1 MTQWNR
7 EMKNDTVTTDMFVAD
22 VLERWPQT
30 AKIFQQFKTACVGC
44 AMAPFDTISDVVRIY
59 ELNGQRFLE
68 ALRQAARGS
77 GAQTS
82 PVDPTE
88 Q

>member
-1 MTQWNR
+1 
-7 EMKNDTVTTDMFVAD
+7 MKNDTVTTDMFVAD

-44 AMAPFDTISDVVRIY
+44 AMAPFDTIADVVRIY
-59 ELNGQRFLE
+59 ELDGQRFLG
-68 ALRQAARGS
+68 ALRQAARGT
-77 GAQTS
+77 GAEATAI
-82 PVDPTE
+82 DPTE

>member
-1 MTQWNR
+1 
-7 EMKNDTVTTDMFVAD
+7 MKNETVTTDMFVAD

-59 ELNGQRFLE
+59 ELNGQEFMK
-68 ALRQAARGS
+68 ALRHAAQGS
-77 GAQTS
+77 SGEATAMEQT
-82 PVDPTE
+82 E
-88 Q
+88 K

>member
-1 MTQWNR
+1 
-7 EMKNDTVTTDMFVAD
+7 MKNDTVTTDMFVAD
-22 VLERWPQT
+22 VLDRWPQT

-59 ELNGQRFLE
+59 ELNGQEFLQ

-77 GAQTS
+77 GGETTAM
-82 PVDPTE
+82 E
-88 Q
+88 QAEQ